1 MPDKLSQKELGN
13 ELLSLNLSYI
23 SRLKDELLFCGGEL
37 DKLKQQIS
45 SCKNLKLKSQLLAN
59 YQKML
64 ERYGVSLEKATVS
77 YMASFTPLNR
87 LLTHVDIDVSPV
99 AAFPELPVTTLTATE
114 SDELT
119 EEFLSTI
126 YKKYED

>member
-1 MPDKLSQKELGN
+1 MPDNLSQKELGN
-13 ELLSLNLSYI
+13 ELLSLNLSYV

-64 ERYGVSLEKATVS
+64 DRYGVSLEKATVS

-87 LLTHVDIDVSPV
+87 LLTHVDIDASTVT
-99 AAFPELPVTTLTATE
+99 AFPELPTAGNIADE
-114 SDELT
+114 PELT
-119 EEFLSTI
+119 DEYLSTV